1 MSVTDE
7 IRQRVNKKRWE
18 RWRARQDKERE
29 KTYFYCW
36 DEVVCKCDELRK

>member
-18 RWRARQDKERE
+18 RWRA
-29 KTYFYCW
+29 
-36 DEVVCKCDELRK
+36 CKCDEATQINPVKETNESNYKP